1 MKEYEVE
8 FSNVEK
14 EKIRNKIKNIRQEKK
29 MKGIVSPRGKIVKRF
44 LHGKILDIGSNNN
57 IFFDEIKN
65 NNTFGIDK
73 FIDREMRI
81 SGESGKIICC
91 DAEQMSI
98 KDGCFDC
105 ITAGELIEHLDI
117 PKKFLS
123 ESYRVLKSGGL
134 LLITT
139 PNKNSWWNML
149 TGAYNH
155 KFHKNIFTKKSIE
168 NILEYAGFSVLYR
181 TSIPYDKYS
190 SPFGRMF
197 LIRRFMDYILP
208 DSLKENM
215 IIVAKKSK
223 GEHIEA

>member
-1 MKEYEVE
+1 MKDYEVE
-8 FSNVEK
+8 FSDVEK
-14 EKIRNKIKNIRQEKK
+14 EKVRNKIKDIRQEKK

-73 FIDREMRI
+73 FIDKEMRM
-81 SGESGKIICC
+81 SREQGKIICC
-91 DAEQMSI
+91 DAHEMSI
-98 KDGCFDC
+98 KDGVFDC
-105 ITAGELIEHLDI
+105 ITAGGLIEHLEH

-123 ESYRVLKSGGL
+123 ESYRVLKPGGL

-168 NILEYAGFSVLYR
+168 NILESEGFSVIYY

-197 LIRRFMDYILP
+197 LIRRLMDYMLP
-208 DSLKENM
+208 DLLKEDM
-215 IIVAKKSK
+215 IIVAEKN
-223 GEHIEA
+223 